1 MRSVHKV
8 ELHNPTGRVIE
19 RVNAGPKL
27 TVMMDVVELSGS
39 DPKIDG
45 RRGLSSRGI
54 RRPVQPHCS
63 HAAGWAV

>member
-27 TVMMDVVELSGS
+27 TGQ
-39 DPKIDG
+39 I
-45 RRGLSSRGI
+45 
-54 RRPVQPHCS
+54 PVNV
-63 HAAGWAV
+63 ATR